1 MTGVQTC
8 ALPIWLQAGTT
19 PLVKK
24 MGGKATRDFTNF
36 HYDTWDEQSRRGPR
50 AVVDGEWKL
59 VLAGRQAELFNLRA
73 DPAELRNLAET
84 ESATVQRLTEQLQ
97 QWQTG
102 VLNSLTGADYRPR

>member
-1 MTGVQTC
+1 
-8 ALPIWLQAGTT
+8 
-19 PLVKK
+19 
-24 MGGKATRDFTNF
+24 
-36 HYDTWDEQSRRGPR
+36 
-50 AVVDGEWKL
+50 VVDGEWKL

-84 ESATVQRLTEQLQ
+84 ESATVQRLTEQLL